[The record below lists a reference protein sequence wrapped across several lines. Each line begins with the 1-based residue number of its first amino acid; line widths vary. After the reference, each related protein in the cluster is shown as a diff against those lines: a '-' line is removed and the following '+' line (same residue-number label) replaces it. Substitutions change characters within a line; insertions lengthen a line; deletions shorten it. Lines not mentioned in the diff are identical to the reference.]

1 MAIMPKNKTKKILKA
16 MFKITLFLILSQG
29 ITDQHGNNLSMQ
41 DNIVIFTP
49 KVGEAMYLPNP
60 QGVSYFDGS
69 WGVFIIPTKPFV
81 NIGGAGI
88 YKLSD

>member
-1 MAIMPKNKTKKILKA
+1 
-16 MFKITLFLILSQG
+16 MFKIIMLILSQG

-69 WGVFIIPTKPFV
+69 WGVFIRSSTPFV
-81 NIGGAGI
+81 HIDGAGI
-88 YKLSD
+88 YRLSDQ

>member
-1 MAIMPKNKTKKILKA
+1 

-69 WGVFIIPTKPFV
+69 WEVYKRSKKPFV
-81 NIGGAGI
+81 RLDGAGI